1 MKILVVDDEPII
13 LNGLM
18 TIIKRDTSLHL
29 EMEAANDGVEAL
41 QKSQTFKPDLLI
53 TDINMPEMTGLE
65 LIKNMKQ
72 LNLCN
77 HFVILT
83 GYDYFEYALQ
93 ALRYGVIDYFL
104 KPLNKP
110 EILKIIHKLYLE
122 IATEADDQPNRF
134 LKQTKGA
141 TYCRHIKEVL
151 NYIHTNYEQD
161 LCLDQLAES
170 VNLHPTYL
178 SSLFR
183 KETGE
188 KFIHYLHTFRIEKAK
203 QMLKNNAE
211 LPIHKIALLVG
222 YENKEHFYK
231 VFKKYAG
238 QTPKTF
244 REFS

>member
-13 LNGLM
+13 LKGLI
-18 TIIKRDTSLHL
+18 TILKRDTSLHL
-29 EMEAANDGVEAL
+29 ELEAANDGVEAL

-65 LIKNMKQ
+65 LIKNMKR
-72 LNLCN
+72 LHLCN

-104 KPLNKP
+104 KPLNKT
-110 EILKIIHKLYLE
+110 EILTIIHKLYLE
-122 IATEADDQPNRF
+122 LASEADEKSNRF
-134 LKQTKGA
+134 YKQTEGA
-141 TYCRHIKEVL
+141 SYCRHIREVL
-151 NYIHTNYEQD
+151 DFIHTNYDQD
-161 LCLDQLAES
+161 LCLDQLAKS
-170 VNLHPTYL
+170 VKLHPTYL

-203 QMLKNNAE
+203 QMLKRNTE
-211 LPIHKIALLVG
+211 LPIHKVALLVG

-238 QTPKTF
+238 QTPRSY